1 LARHQNTIEAP
12 IEMRGTALF
21 SGQPVRLRLCPAEPS
36 TGILFVRTDLPDHPV
51 VPALAEALGDGFRCT
66 VLRRNDVQVRSVE
79 HLLSACVGLRVDN
92 LIVEIDGEE
101 LPAAGG
107 CARPYVEALMEAG
120 IEAQGVEKPS
130 LRFEEPVA
138 LSQQEAS
145 IVGMPAGEGLTLSYV
160 LEFDEPSVPAQ
171 VVTLRMDPET
181 YVREVAPARTFAEE
195 ALREEFAR
203 KGTGGGVTDENALI
217 IFPDGSIRTA
227 LSCREA
233 SLHFPNELARHK
245 LLDLLGDLALT
256 GVDLEGKVVAVR
268 SGHRLNTAF
277 AARLRSILSEKE
289 APQEY
294 LDIREIQRILPHR
307 YPFLMVD
314 RILRIEE
321 DKKIVGLKNVSMNE
335 PFFRRA
341 AAAEARAHGQARNA
355 GGAGLG
361 EAPPPGAARRPAH
374 PGGRGGARAH
384 AFGTGHGARPRH
396 RRGLLRGG
404 NAIHAR

>member
-335 PFFRRA
+335 PFFQGHYPEACCCCRSSSTRA
-341 AAAEARAHGQARNA
+341 SSQCWWRWTR
-355 GGAGLG
+355 
-361 EAPPPGAARRPAH
+361 
-374 PGGRGGARAH
+374 
-384 AFGTGHGARPRH
+384 
-396 RRGLLRGG
+396 
-404 NAIHAR
+404 